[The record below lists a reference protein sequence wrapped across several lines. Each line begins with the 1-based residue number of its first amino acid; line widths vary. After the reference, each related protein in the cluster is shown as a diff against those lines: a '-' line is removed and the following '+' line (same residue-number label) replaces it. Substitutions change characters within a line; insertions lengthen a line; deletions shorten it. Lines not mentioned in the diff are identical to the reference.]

1 MIENC
6 EFCNNGAE
14 ILSTKIESILGN
26 PLTATGY
33 FFEGR
38 ECGEIELNIALREG
52 GRENV
57 QVYRINYCPMCGRK
71 LKED

>member
-6 EFCNNGAE
+6 EFCNDGAK
-14 ILSTKIESILGN
+14 ILDTKIESILGN
-26 PLTATGY
+26 SLMATGY

-38 ECGEIELNIALREG
+38 KCGEIELDFALEEG
-52 GRENV
+52 GRENM
-57 QVYRINYCPMCGRK
+57 QIYRINYCPMCGRK